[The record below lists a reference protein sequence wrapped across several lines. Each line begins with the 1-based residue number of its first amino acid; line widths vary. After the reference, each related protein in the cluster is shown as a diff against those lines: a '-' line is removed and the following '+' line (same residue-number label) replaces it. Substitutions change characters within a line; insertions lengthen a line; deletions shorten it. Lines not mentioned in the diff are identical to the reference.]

1 MLRGRFSLEF
11 RVMRHFVF
19 ASLIFFSSISF
30 AYANF
35 DWVQVGSHSGNGFG
49 ECVSEHVSCDFGVPV
64 ATCTHSNNIAPTY
77 TTEHVC
83 DSANLGNNIGTAD
96 GTLCFPGAPTGSW
109 GSEYYECQWVG
120 SITLTTSI
128 SSGQGTIS
136 APGINCPGDCSQDF
150 TYGEW
155 VTIFAVPDDANGY
168 SFGAWNGACLNQ
180 TSTCSIQM
188 NGSQS
193 TSVSFGAPSAPTV
206 SLNASPNPVSYNTPS
221 GLSWAST
228 NATSCTAS
236 GAWSGSKTLSGTQS
250 TGNLTADQ
258 TYTLTCIGPGG
269 SASRSVTV
277 AVVSSGGMSV
287 SCSASPTVAL
297 MGENVTWTANVS
309 GGTPPYTYSW
319 SGTDISTSPAPS
331 ANPYVKSYSTI
342 GQKTAAVIVT
352 GGDSAQA
359 TCPPATVRINFNPD
373 FEEF

>member
-1 MLRGRFSLEF
+1 MTII
-11 RVMRHFVF
+11 
-19 ASLIFFSSISF
+19 ATP
-30 AYANF
+30 
-35 DWVQVGSHSGNGFG
+35 DSG
-49 ECVSEHVSCDFGVPV
+49 
-64 ATCTHSNNIAPTY
+64 
-77 TTEHVC
+77 
-83 DSANLGNNIGTAD
+83 
-96 GTLCFPGAPTGSW
+96 
-109 GSEYYECQWVG
+109 
-120 SITLTTSI
+120 
-128 SSGQGTIS
+128 
-136 APGINCPGDCSQDF
+136 
-150 TYGEW
+150 
-155 VTIFAVPDDANGY
+155 NGY
-168 SFGAWNGACLNQ
+168 SFGSWADACAGQ

-188 NGSQS
+188 NGSRNA
-193 TSVSFGAPSAPTV
+193 SVSFNSPSAPTV

-319 SGTDISTSPAPS
+319 SGTDISTAPAPS
-331 ANPYVKSYSTI
+331 TNPYVKSYSTI
-342 GQKTAAVIVT
+342 GQKTATVTVT
-352 GGDSAQA
+352 GGDASQA
-359 TCPPATVRINFNPD
+359 ICPPAVVQIEFDPF
-373 FEEF
+373 FEPF